1 MLNLNTC
8 RKVFL
13 FFIIIA
19 NSYHCY
25 AANPEDPPAVWGD
38 YCDSYLPCA
47 MVSGTA
53 EISSVGLSR
62 IDKIKAYF
70 SNFGKKPAMSEHE
83 FKDYLSTLTPS
94 QRKNLVSVCIQ
105 KRGDSSKE
113 FCEKSYLL
121 DNEIAE
127 LHRSTSKP
135 RSKLEELSD
144 AKSYLLRQDDRLYQE
159 LKIACPNSNV
169 HCSIGSSLEADL
181 LRLNQEVKA
190 FNNNSEAVQ
199 KLGRIESKTIAER
212 SIAYEPTD
220 LLVPRVLNTTNNEKG
235 LENQIS
241 LKKSNKDGF
250 KDPYAA
256 VSNQISQDSI
266 DKNSNSLYQI
276 SMAVSKVADTYI
288 ESQIN
293 SPVNAGYNNN
303 SMTSPVPDTPVRSG
317 SATVA
322 AGDCEAKKQMIIATR
337 IPDNASITASQETV
351 MFMTK
356 TVIDMIDSHCPT
368 EPGVT
373 SAQISAE
380 RQVRQQ
386 QYAAAESACNA
397 VQSGNRKCTPYK
409 HY

>member
-1 MLNLNTC
+1 MLN
-8 RKVFL
+8 RYGKIFL

-25 AANPEDPPAVWGD
+25 AANPEDPSAVWGD

-47 MVSGTA
+47 MVNGTA
-53 EISSVGLSR
+53 EISSIGLSR

-70 SNFGKKPAMSEHE
+70 SNFGKKPAMSENE

-94 QRKNLVSVCIQ
+94 QRKNLVAVCIQ
-105 KRGDSSKE
+105 KRGDSSKD

-127 LHRSTSKP
+127 LHRSSSKP

-144 AKSYLLRQDDRLYQE
+144 TKSYLLRQDDRLYQE
-159 LKIACPNSNV
+159 LKTACPNPKV
-169 HCSIGSSLEADL
+169 HCSIGSGLEADL
-181 LRLNQEVKA
+181 LKLNQEVKT

-220 LLVPRVLNTTNNEKG
+220 LLVPRVLSTTNNDKG

-241 LKKSNKDGF
+241 LKKPNKGSF
-250 KDPYAA
+250 KDPYAG

-266 DKNSNSLYQI
+266 NKNSNSLYQI
-276 SMAVSKVADTYI
+276 SMAVSKVTDTYI

-293 SPVNAGYNNN
+293 SQANTGYSNIPNTN
-303 SMTSPVPDTPVRSG
+303 QVSDTPARSG
-317 SATVA
+317 SATIAV
-322 AGDCEAKKQMIIATR
+322 GDCEAKKQIIIATR

-356 TVIDMIDSHCPT
+356 TIIDMIDSSCPT

-373 SAQISAE
+373 SAQIAAE
-380 RQVRQQ
+380 RQLRQQ
-386 QYAAAESACNA
+386 QYAAAENACNA
-397 VQSGNRKCTPYK
+397 VQSGNRKCAPYK